1 MKRAIGVWQLIVI
14 VLASTMIPVNAQS
27 NQPAP
32 PKQSL
37 NQWRTYSNVRYRYS
51 VRYPS
56 SLVPQGEADNGDGQ
70 KFLSR
75 NAKTQLLVYGSNNV
89 LDETIASRFAQN
101 RRAGASKTSD
111 TVVTFARLKDN
122 WYVVSGYKAETI
134 FYQKCYLVKDH
145 FVTFEISYPK
155 TERAIW
161 DKITSRISRDFQP
174 ELQR

>member
-1 MKRAIGVWQLIVI
+1 MKRAIGVWQLVII

-27 NQPAP
+27 NQPAR

-37 NQWRTYSNVRYRYS
+37 TPWRTYSNVRYRYS
-51 VRYPS
+51 MRYPS

-101 RRAGASKTSD
+101 RKTIPD
-111 TVVTFARLKDN
+111 TVVTFARQKEN
-122 WYVVSGYKAETI
+122 WYVVSGYKAEKI

-155 TERAIW
+155 TEHTAW

-174 ELQR
+174 KLQ